1 MLAKIEGAQLV
12 TEDVITEIER
22 ETLIDLRDRLQ
33 SGEIK
38 SYQQGYPV
46 TGLILELG
54 CWHTPCCCGTV
65 GCIAGLCWEIS
76 EGQAFSDVIAS
87 RGDSIA
93 ERPKLISLFLH
104 LSLIPRNSAPAE
116 AAHAITTFLAT
127 GEADWSARP

>member
-1 MLAKIEGAQLV
+1 MLARIEGAQLV

-87 RGDSIA
+87 RGDSISG
-93 ERPKLISLFLH
+93 RPKLISLFLNP
-104 LSLIPRNSAPAE
+104 SYSARNRSPAQ

-127 GEADWSARP
+127 GEAEWS